1 MKKAG
6 KQTKKNAD
14 ATDLIIGS
22 EGVAAEN
29 RTSRLRTRAAWMYYV
44 EQMTQNDIAEAL
56 GVGRVT
62 IVRLLADARARNE
75 VKITIEGK
83 LASLTALEVEL
94 EKTFGLERAI
104 VAPLSSADID
114 PIPPISAATGAYLS
128 ERVQHGMTIGV
139 GWGRT
144 LSNTLQHIGA
154 RPLNDLKVIS
164 LLGGIVQPRRSN
176 PPEFAWQFAQIFQ
189 GEGYLIPA
197 PALVDSKETRTALI
211 ERCGLNTVLDMADQ
225 LDMVLLSVG
234 DIQTASSTSYRVGLI
249 DEAQKLSLIDN
260 GAVGDVLFH
269 FYDINGKI
277 VDDPVHD
284 RVMSAK
290 IESLQKTPQRI
301 LTSGGKEKIAALLGA
316 VELLKPTVLIT
327 DEESAAQML
336 KDKATSH

>member
-1 MKKAG
+1 
-6 KQTKKNAD
+6 
-14 ATDLIIGS
+14 
-22 EGVAAEN
+22 
-29 RTSRLRTRAAWMYYV
+29 
-44 EQMTQNDIAEAL
+44 
-56 GVGRVT
+56 
-62 IVRLLADARARNE
+62 
-75 VKITIEGK
+75 
-83 LASLTALEVEL
+83 
-94 EKTFGLERAI
+94 
-104 VAPLSSADID
+104 
-114 PIPPISAATGAYLS
+114 
-128 ERVQHGMTIGV
+128 MTIGV

-144 LSNTLQHIGA
+144 LSSTLQHIGA

-197 PALVDSKETRTALI
+197 PALVDSKETRIALI
-211 ERCGLNTVLDMADQ
+211 ERCGLNTVLDMAEE

-249 DEAQKLSLIDN
+249 DEAQKLSLIEN

-269 FYDINGKI
+269 FYDKSGKI

-316 VELLKPTVLIT
+316 IKLLRPTVLIT

-336 KDKATSH
+336 RENAQPE

>member
-1 MKKAG
+1 
-6 KQTKKNAD
+6 
-14 ATDLIIGS
+14 
-22 EGVAAEN
+22 
-29 RTSRLRTRAAWMYYV
+29 MYYV

-83 LASLTALEVEL
+83 LASLTSLEVEL

-104 VAPLSSADID
+104 VAPLSSPEVD

-128 ERVQHGMTIGV
+128 EKVQHGMTIGV

-144 LSNTLQHIGA
+144 LSSTLQHIGA

-197 PALVDSKETRTALI
+197 PALVDSKETREALI
-211 ERCGLNTVLDMADQ
+211 ERCGLKDVFEMADD
-225 LDMVLLSVG
+225 LDMVLLSIG
-234 DIQTASSTSYRVGLI
+234 GIETASSTSYRVGLI
-249 DEAQKLSLIDN
+249 DDVQKRSLLEN
-260 GAVGDVLFH
+260 GAVGDMLFH
-269 FYDINGKI
+269 FYDCNGEI
-277 VDDPVHD
+277 VSDPVHE
-284 RVMSAK
+284 RVMSVSMDK
-290 IESLQKTPQRI
+290 LQKAPIRI
-301 LTSGGKEKIAALLGA
+301 LTSGGPEKVAALLGA
-316 VELLKPTVLIT
+316 MKLLKPTVF
-327 DEESAAQML
+327 
-336 KDKATSH
+336 